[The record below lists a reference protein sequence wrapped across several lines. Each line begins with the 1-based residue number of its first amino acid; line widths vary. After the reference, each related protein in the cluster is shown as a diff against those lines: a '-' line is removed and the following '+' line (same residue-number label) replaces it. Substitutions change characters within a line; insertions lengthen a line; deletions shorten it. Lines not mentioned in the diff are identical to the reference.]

1 MGMHTMGRKS
11 ATKGT
16 PTASSKAFPE
26 GSAQSAGTFGGD
38 HEAAAAVQDDAFR
51 ARSYQDLD

>member
-1 MGMHTMGRKS
+1 MGRKS
-11 ATKGT
+11 ATKAT
-16 PTASSKAFPE
+16 PKASSKAFPE